1 MRIQSLMC
9 RLGIRR
15 TAESKR
21 RKLLRRLLAVLSTTL
36 IMIWIVSMMARISI
50 HGANASAWA
59 HRGCI
64 SFAYGDAISS
74 SFECS
79 YNPRVLGVGYG
90 LVRPILPYKDA
101 TTQLWL
107 AKMPVWLALLVTGL
121 ATLVLC
127 IFKAETP
134 DTHHCVCGYNLFANL
149 SGRCPECGRPA
160 TTATG

>member
-1 MRIQSLMC
+1 MRIQSLL
-9 RLGIRR
+9 RRNGIRR

-21 RKLLRRLLAVLSTTL
+21 RKLLRRLLAVLSTAL
-36 IMIWIVSMMARISI
+36 IAIWAISMMARIET
-50 HGANASAWA
+50 HMANASIWA

-107 AKMPVWLALLVTGL
+107 AKMPVWLAFLVTGL
-121 ATLVLC
+121 PTLVLC
-127 IFKAETP
+127 IFEMFHSK
-134 DTHHCVCGYNLFANL
+134 
-149 SGRCPECGRPA
+149 
-160 TTATG
+160 